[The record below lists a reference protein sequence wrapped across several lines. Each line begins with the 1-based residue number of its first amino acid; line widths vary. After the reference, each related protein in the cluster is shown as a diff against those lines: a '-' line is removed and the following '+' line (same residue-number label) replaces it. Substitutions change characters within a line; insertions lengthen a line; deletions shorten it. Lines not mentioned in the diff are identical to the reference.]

1 MARAARGQQGSS
13 VVEFALIS
21 PIFLLLL
28 FGILEFGLVMY
39 SKGIITQAG
48 REGARFGVVYSTP
61 PKSAAQ
67 IQTQVQD
74 YLTGAGFTGPV
85 TITVTGAGGA
95 KGAPLG
101 VKVAYTYQYLVLPN
115 FVTSLGGNLNLSTE
129 TVMLME

>member
-1 MARAARGQQGSS
+1 MAKAAPDQQGSS
-13 VVEFALIS
+13 LVEFALIS

-48 REGARFGVVYSTP
+48 REGARFGVVYSSP

-85 TITVTGAGGA
+85 TIAITGAGGGN
-95 KGAPLG
+95 GAPLR
-101 VKVAYTYQYLVLPN
+101 VKVAYTYQYLVLPQ
-115 FVTSLGGNLNLSTE
+115 FVTKLGGNLNLSTE
-129 TVMLME
+129 TVMRME